1 MIELLLELK
10 MYRMRGVGAD
20 KSSQKYMILNSFN
33 ASEAP
38 LSIYPIDLFNN
49 SNDITRRT
57 AN

>member
-49 SNDITRRT
+49 SNDIT
-57 AN
+57 